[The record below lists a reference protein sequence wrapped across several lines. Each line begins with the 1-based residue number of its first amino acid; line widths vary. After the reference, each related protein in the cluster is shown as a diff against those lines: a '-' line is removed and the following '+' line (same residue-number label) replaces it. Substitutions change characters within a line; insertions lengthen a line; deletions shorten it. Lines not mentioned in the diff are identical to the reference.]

1 MVKVVLREIAISC
14 TEAEAE
20 GALGHLGERN
30 FQRIRNQLSYVY
42 AAPMV
47 HTDRPFPR
55 EWKMYILD
63 LILSADLRTSMH
75 RRLL

>member
-1 MVKVVLREIAISC
+1 MVKVVLRKMAISC

-20 GALGHLGERN
+20 GAHLGKRN
-30 FQRIRNQLSYVY
+30 FQRIRNQLTYVY

-55 EWKMYILD
+55 E
-63 LILSADLRTSMH
+63 
-75 RRLL
+75 

>member
-1 MVKVVLREIAISC
+1 MVKVVLSKMAISC

-20 GALGHLGERN
+20 GALGHLGKRN
-30 FQRIRNQLSYVY
+30 FQRIRNQLTYVY

-55 EWKMYILD
+55 E
-63 LILSADLRTSMH
+63 
-75 RRLL
+75 